1 MPLKQISAII
11 RADMRETVE
20 SRLKRFG
27 VAGIT
32 VTSTKGFGEYAD
44 VLVAPGGTFASAR
57 IDTFIDEEHAQQ
69 VIDVIMDA
77 AHTGTPGDGI
87 VAVLPVDKLYRIR
100 DRKELISMGLLRT

>member
-1 MPLKQISAII
+1 MDQGIDATDDFGSI

-32 VTSTKGFGEYAD
+32 VTSTKGFGECAD

-57 IDTFIDEEHAQQ
+57 IDTFIDEGHAQQ
-69 VIDVIMDA
+69 VIDVIW
-77 AHTGTPGDGI
+77 T
-87 VAVLPVDKLYRIR
+87 LPILGHRVTASSRFYLS
-100 DRKELISMGLLRT
+100 ISSIGFEIERN